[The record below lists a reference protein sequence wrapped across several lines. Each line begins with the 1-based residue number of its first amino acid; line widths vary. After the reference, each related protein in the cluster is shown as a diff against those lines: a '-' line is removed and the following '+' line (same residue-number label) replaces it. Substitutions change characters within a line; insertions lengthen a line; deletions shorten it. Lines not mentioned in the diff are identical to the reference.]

1 MVKFMDSFM
10 VKFMDSFKEDVG
22 NTLHTSSLKQ
32 TKVVKCVS
40 SNLN

>member
-10 VKFMDSFKEDVG
+10 VKFMDSLKEDVG
-22 NTLHTSSLKQ
+22 NTLHTKSLKQ
-32 TKVVKCVS
+32 TKVVKCVF